1 MRSIQLSNMIKKS
14 MHEKSVDVKISKD
27 QRTEAIFF
35 GVTAPLVIFHG
46 PNHVYEMLNETYQN
60 IYPSRELLGKPF
72 LEAVPE
78 LKETI
83 YPHILKQV
91 YETGEPYVTHEGMA
105 KIFNQSTGEFDE
117 RYFDTTFSRIN
128 YNDGKDFRIIA
139 SPREVTERVRYRKQ
153 LEASLGELKAERELR
168 ERFISALTHD
178 LRTPLAIVKIGAQV
192 LKRKPHDQT
201 AVIEMADRFTLS
213 MDRAD
218 RMIRDL
224 LDANRIKAGKGLP
237 ITVSACRMDL
247 ILEYVLKDLEELYG
261 KRFSVIFHASSIDGF
276 WDNMAIHRL
285 VENLAS
291 NAIKYG
297 APLKEVTISL
307 DANSDWVEIGVHN
320 EGNPISMEDQRMLF
334 QEFSRSD
341 TAIESG
347 QRGWGIGL
355 ALVRGLVEAHGGTV
369 RVMSDDSHGTT
380 FFARLPRDSRAG
392 KIN

>member
-1 MRSIQLSNMIKKS
+1 MSECS
-14 MHEKSVDVKISKD
+14 DVTIISSDPKTD
-27 QRTEAIFF
+27 AIFF

-46 PNHVYEMLNETYQN
+46 PTHVYEMLNEHYQKL
-60 IYPSRELLGKPF
+60 YPSRELLGKPF

-83 YPHILKQV
+83 FPTILKQV
-91 YETGEPYVTHEGMA
+91 YESGEPYVTHEGLA
-105 KIFNQSTGEFDE
+105 TIFNQATGEFEE
-117 RYFDTTFSRIN
+117 RYFDTTFSRIS
-128 YNDGKDFRIIA
+128 YNDGTGFRIIA

-192 LKRKPHDQT
+192 LKRKPQDHN
-201 AVIEMADRFTLS
+201 AVKEMADRFTLS

-224 LDANRIKAGKGLP
+224 LDASRIKAGKGLP
-237 ITVSACRMDL
+237 ISVSACRMDL

-261 KRFSVIFHASSIDGF
+261 KRFSVIYHASSVDGY

-285 VENLAS
+285 IENLAS

-297 APLKEVTISL
+297 ASLKEVTISL

-334 QEFSRSD
+334 KEFSRSEA
-341 TAIESG
+341 AIESG
-347 QRGWGIGL
+347 KSGWGIGL

-369 RVMSDDSHGTT
+369 RVMSDESHGTT
-380 FFARLPRDSRAG
+380 FYCRLPRDSRAG
-392 KIN
+392 KNI